1 MKTIH
6 TVNAAAETL
15 REILEQIPLAQ
26 KEVAAAT
33 GIPTAHLSGLKNG
46 TRRFTPEYDLRLS
59 RYFRQS
65 EGFWLRLQ
73 LRADLRRAKAEKPAI
88 KKEVKPLKI
97 SALAIA

>member
-1 MKTIH
+1 MKTKH

-26 KEVAAAT
+26 KEIAEAT

-73 LRADLRRAKAEKPAI
+73 LRADLRRTMAEKPSI
-88 KKEVKPLKI
+88 KKVVKPIKL
-97 SALAIA
+97 SRLAIA